1 MVPSSRLR
9 LPLAP
14 NGSSRSSSA
23 CSKTTECQYLLC
35 LQDTCRILRISQAAP
50 FPDVLQLELLW
61 VQHFSNDPEHSADHS
76 VYAYQGS
83 ITSVLFN
90 GRTRALVSLLTGLGS
105 MTGSIIIGLLTDRLP
120 FKRRNRAVVSCLI
133 VFLFTA
139 FVWGAG
145 LGFQVKFTRADVA
158 EGSILLGNPLPWDLH
173 MASSAG
179 GPITL
184 LMACE
189 FDPLARSDI

>member
-1 MVPSSRLR
+1 MFKDIRMLLLFPMFFSSNYCRSLLTHHRL
-9 LPLAP
+9 
-14 NGSSRSSSA
+14 
-23 CSKTTECQYLLC
+23 LL
-35 LQDTCRILRISQAAP
+35 IP
-50 FPDVLQLELLW
+50 
-61 VQHFSNDPEHSADHS
+61 

-105 MTGSIIIGLLTDRLP
+105 ITGSIVIGLLTDKLP

-133 VFLFTA
+133 VFLLTA
-139 FVWGAG
+139 AVWGAG
-145 LGFQVKFTRADVA
+145 LGFQVQFNRNNVA
-158 EGSILLGNPLPWDLH
+158 LGTIFKGEPLPWDLK
-173 MASSAG
+173 MSSAAG

-189 FDPLARSDI
+189 FDELNF

>member
-1 MVPSSRLR
+1 MHHW
-9 LPLAP
+9 PLLIP
-14 NGSSRSSSA
+14 
-23 CSKTTECQYLLC
+23 
-35 LQDTCRILRISQAAP
+35 
-50 FPDVLQLELLW
+50 
-61 VQHFSNDPEHSADHS
+61 

-105 MTGSIIIGLLTDRLP
+105 ITGSIVIGLLTDKLP

-133 VFLFTA
+133 VFLLTA
-139 FVWGAG
+139 AVWGAG
-145 LGFQVKFTRADVA
+145 LGFQVQFNRNNVA
-158 EGSILLGNPLPWDLH
+158 LGTIFKGEPLPWDLK
-173 MASSAG
+173 MSSAAG

-189 FDPLARSDI
+189 SLRHRLKKLADGQTTLPMQPTKDSLTTLCLL